1 MLIPPYKIKSV
12 ESIKII
18 PRAEREKKLREAG
31 FNPFLLKARDVY
43 IDLLTDSG
51 TGAMS
56 QEQWA
61 GMMLGDESYAGAK
74 SFERMK
80 KSIKE
85 IMGFDYILPTHQG
98 RAAEHV
104 LDAILVKNGDIVP
117 GNKHFDTTKAHIEWA
132 KGKTIDVTISEAD
145 NSSEYHP
152 FKGNLDIKK
161 LEKIIA
167 ENKKNISYLLIT
179 ITCNSVG
186 GQPVSL
192 ANIKAVSTLAKK
204 NKLLLFFDAARYA
217 ENAYFIKTR
226 EKNCAQKTIKE
237 IIKEMMGCVDGVLM
251 SAKKDAIVNMGG
263 FIAVRSK
270 TLYQKLVPISILFE
284 GFTSYGGM
292 SGHDIEALAQGL
304 YEGIEENYL
313 AYRVGQVAY
322 LGKELKKRGV
332 PVIEPFGGHAVYI
345 DAKKFL
351 PRIPQ
356 EQFPGHSL
364 CCEIYLEG
372 GIRAVEIGTLLAGR
386 DPETKRNIYPALELV
401 RLTIPR
407 RVYFQE
413 HIDYVI
419 SVIEKV
425 WQKRDKI
432 KGLKLVYEPPILRHF
447 QARLEPIKHH

>member
-1 MLIPPYKIKSV
+1 MLLPPYKIKSV

-61 GMMLGDESYAGAK
+61 GMMRGDESYAGAE
-74 SFERMK
+74 SFEKMK
-80 KSIKE
+80 RAVKS
-85 IMGFDYILPTHQG
+85 IMGFDYILPVHQG
-98 RAAEHV
+98 RAAEHI
-104 LDAILVKNGDIVP
+104 LDTILVREGQIIP

-132 KGKTIDVTISEAD
+132 KGRAMDMTIPEAKKPS
-145 NSSEYHP
+145 NPHP

-192 ANIKAVSTLAKK
+192 ANIRTVSALARK

-237 IIKEMMGCVDGVLM
+237 IIKEMMACVDGVLM

-270 TLYQKLVPISILFE
+270 TLYQKLVPVSILFE

-322 LGKELKKRGV
+322 LGKELKKRGIPIV
-332 PVIEPFGGHAVYI
+332 EPFGGHAVYI

-356 EQFPGHSL
+356 EEFPGHSL

-386 DPETKRNIYPALELV
+386 DPETKKNIYPALELV

-425 WQKRDKI
+425 WQRRDKI

-447 QARLEPIKHH
+447 QARLKPIK